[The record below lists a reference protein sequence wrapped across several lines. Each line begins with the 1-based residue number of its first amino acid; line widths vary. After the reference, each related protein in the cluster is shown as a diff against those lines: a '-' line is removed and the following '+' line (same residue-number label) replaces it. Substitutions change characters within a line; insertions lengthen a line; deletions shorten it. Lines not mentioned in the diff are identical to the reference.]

1 MDFQGSAD
9 DDEDVG
15 WSKCGYTYLRDD
27 FPTVE
32 DWLYCKKM
40 VDLVWVNEM
49 EDEDFSET
57 EEPEARVL
65 RRTEQK
71 KCIPAARYKCDGDEK
86 YFIWERSTFK
96 VKVGGQIN
104 IRRVGDDCPWKHHL
118 YVTRKQGNRLDVH
131 PESELPEEAETGSWQ
146 IELTTNTLQRDRLIG
161 AIYTFSTQSTM
172 RKKVMH
178 DKSLTCAQRTEANHL
193 TPMVPPNVSTSL
205 LFRAET

>member
-15 WSKCGYTYLRDD
+15 RSKCGYTYLRDD

-57 EEPEARVL
+57 EGPEARVL

-71 KCIPAARYKCDGDEK
+71 KCIPAARYKCDGNER
-86 YFIWERSTFK
+86 YFIWEKSTFK
-96 VKVGGQIN
+96 VKAGGKIN
-104 IRRVGDDCPWKHHL
+104 IRRVGDDCPWKHDL
-118 YVTRKQGNRLDVH
+118 YVTRIRGNRLDIH
-131 PESELPEEAETGSWQ
+131 HASELPEEVETGFWQ
-146 IELTTNTLQRDRLIG
+146 IELTTNTLQRDRLVG
-161 AIYTFSTQSTM
+161 AIYTF
-172 RKKVMH
+172 
-178 DKSLTCAQRTEANHL
+178 
-193 TPMVPPNVSTSL
+193 
-205 LFRAET
+205 